1 MAETLDQ
8 LVKEGVTTVRLS
20 YPDLHGIARGKEF
33 PASFFDHLL
42 EDGAGYCE
50 AIMTVDLRHNVV
62 SGFEHGFQDIIAR
75 PDPATLRRVP
85 WDPEVA
91 VCLAD
96 LERMDGSPYGVDS
109 RGVLKRAIAGFAER
123 GLVPILGPELEFYLC
138 EPDAAAPNGYRRYV
152 DNDSHVYTVGAVADP
167 ARHPAQDAACIRR
180 HAAGRLRRQPRV
192 RARPVRDQPASFRR
206 ARRRRPGLPVQ
217 GRRQGDGGD
226 RRPSGDVRRQAVE
239 RRRGVGVPSAHLI
252 GGRIGE
258 PIC

>member
-8 LVKEGVTTVRLS
+8 LVKDGVTTVRLS

-91 VCLAD
+91 VYIAD

-109 RGVLKRAIAGFAER
+109 RGALKRSIAGFAER
-123 GLVPILGPELEFYLC
+123 GLTPILGPELEFYLC
-138 EPDAAAPNGYRRYV
+138 QPDAAAPNGYRRYV

-167 ARHPAQDAACIRR
+167 RGILRKMMHAFSDMRDAADRAFLFKDAVKEM
-180 HAAGRLRRQPRV
+180 AAMEGLLATFVGKPWNDDEGSGFHLHISL
-192 RARPVRDQPASFRR
+192 AAE
-206 ARRRRPGLPVQ
+206 PGANLLP
-217 GRRQGDGGD
+217 
-226 RRPSGDVRRQAVE
+226 
-239 RRRGVGVPSAHLI
+239 
-252 GGRIGE
+252 
-258 PIC
+258 